1 MDAIEPGAA
10 LPIGPVKRPLEPLA
24 ACLAGGAWLGLWGAK
39 CSLFWALAVILGLL
53 LLARARAPRAWYV
66 PLALVTVL
74 AAGRSARPAGGDTT
88 GPGRWLPGRTQA
100 QHLEGRLDRRP
111 TRLRLGPGSARA
123 GERIQLLR
131 AHPRLA
137 AAMPG
142 RQPRTVRLEVHR
154 DEVLRLLPAPAPWPA
169 PWREALARWRRAG
182 IQRLHRL
189 ADARLSGLLPALV
202 FGDRRELD
210 PALSDLFTRTGTR
223 HLLALSGLHVVLAAG
238 LFAWPLGALCR
249 RLVQYLLR
257 GSPRARVPAGRWTEA
272 LVRALTV
279 LAFLPLGGGGAPVAR
294 ASLAACLV
302 ALAPVLDRRPLP
314 RGSGRRID
322 GRSLWCAALI
332 VELLQSPAA
341 LEQLGV
347 QLSYAATLG
356 LLCVLGPARRR
367 FYQCWPEFGQLSRVG
382 RTGLAR
388 PTATRVLYVRGM
400 RGLLNA
406 LLASIV
412 ACSCTLPLAWIYFGE
427 FAPWGLLATPLAVPF
442 IAWLLGAGAL
452 HACTPLLVPEAWL
465 RLPMEG
471 LLRGLAAV
479 DRLPATPLV
488 LPERAPW
495 SLLATLALALWWIH
509 ARGPARGRRRLALAA
524 CIALALAPSGA
535 GPARGLELVALD
547 VGHGS
552 AILVRS
558 PEGGTW
564 IFDAGSRDRLS
575 LARDALGPWLRR
587 WSPEKIT
594 VVLSHGDRDHRGALD
609 WLVERWP
616 IRAWYGALPKSIRA
630 RLDPAVPRLD
640 LVSGR
645 ARLARMGP
653 FSADLLRGRDVP
665 GNEGSRMLE
674 LRYGALRV
682 LLTGDAEGHGL
693 RETQERT
700 GLLGPYDLLLLP
712 HHGSHTPALGAFLE
726 LTRPRLAWA
735 SSSREPPITAS
746 LEALGIPL
754 WSTYGQGALL
764 WQSPNETKPESIG
777 TVLWPSSYPTTNQP

>member
-1 MDAIEPGAA
+1 MDAIEHGAA
-10 LPIGPVKRPLEPLA
+10 LPIGRVKRPLEPLA
-24 ACLAGGAWLGLWGAK
+24 ASLAGGAWLGLWGTK
-39 CSLFWALAVILGLL
+39 CALFWALAVILGLVL
-53 LLARARAPRAWYV
+53 VVRAQAPRAWYL
-66 PLALVTVL
+66 PLALVTLL
-74 AAGRSARPAGGDTT
+74 AAGRSARSAAGDPT

-100 QHLEGRLDRRP
+100 EHLEGRLEKRP
-111 TRLRLGPGSARA
+111 AWLRLGTGSAQA
-123 GERIQLLR
+123 GERIQLLN
-131 AHPRLA
+131 AHARLA

-142 RQPRTVRLEVHR
+142 QTPRTVRLEAHR
-154 DEVLRLLPAPAPWPA
+154 DEVLRLLPASSPWPA
-169 PWREALARWRRAG
+169 PWSEALVRWRLAG

-189 ADARLSGLLPALV
+189 EDPRLAGLLPALV
-202 FGDRRELD
+202 FGDRSALD
-210 PALSDLFTRTGTR
+210 PGQTDLFTRTGTR

-238 LFAWPLGALCR
+238 LFAWPLGAACR
-249 RLVQYLLR
+249 SLVQRLLR

-272 LVRALTV
+272 LVRSLTV

-302 ALAPVLDRRPLP
+302 ALAPVLDRHPLP
-314 RGSGRRID
+314 HGSGRRID

-332 VELLQSPAA
+332 VELLSKPGA

-356 LLCVLGPARRR
+356 LLSMLGPVRRR
-367 FYQCWPEFGQLSRVG
+367 FYRRWPEFGQLSRVG

-388 PTATRVLYVRGM
+388 RAATRVLYTRWVRGLM
-400 RGLLNA
+400 NA
-406 LLASIV
+406 ILASIV
-412 ACSCTLPLAWIYFGE
+412 ACTCTLPLAWIYFGE
-427 FAPWGLLATPLAVPF
+427 FAPLGLLATPLAVPF
-442 IAWLLGAGAL
+442 IAWLLGAGAV
-452 HACTPLLVPEAWL
+452 HACTPLLVPELWL
-465 RLPMEG
+465 RLPMES
-471 LLRGLAAV
+471 LLRGLEAV

-495 SLLATLALALWWIH
+495 ALLATLGLALWWIH
-509 ARGPARGRRRLALAA
+509 ARGPAPGRRNLLVAACLALG
-524 CIALALAPSGA
+524 LAPSGA

-552 AILVRS
+552 AILARS

-575 LARDALGPWLRR
+575 VARDALGPWLRR
-587 WSPEKIT
+587 WSPAEVT

-616 IRAWYGALPKSIRA
+616 IRAWYGDMPESIRA

-645 ARLARMGP
+645 AQLARMGP
-653 FSADLLRGRDVP
+653 FSADLLRGRKAP

-674 LRYGALRV
+674 LRYGECRV

-693 RETQERT
+693 RETQERA
-700 GLLGPYDLLLLP
+700 GLRGPYDLLLLP
-712 HHGSHTPALGAFLE
+712 HHGSHTPAIGPFLE
-726 LTRPRLAWA
+726 HTKPRLAWA
-735 SSSREPPITAS
+735 SSSRRPPISAT
-746 LEALGIPL
+746 LKTLGIPL
-754 WSTYGQGALL
+754 WSTHGRGGLL
-764 WQSPNETKPESIG
+764 WQSPYETRSDSTD
-777 TVLWPSSYPTTNQP
+777 TVH